1 MRSKIKSTEV
11 NIYDN
16 ASLVSYENEKRKYR
30 KLHGPQLALRQFFK
44 LIIRLEDNETEQN
57 KN

>member
-1 MRSKIKSTEV
+1 MHLWSHMKMKKE
-11 NIYDN
+11 NI
-16 ASLVSYENEKRKYR
+16 ENYMVR
-30 KLHGPQLALRQFFK
+30 QLALRQFFK